1 MLGLLGSEEKW
12 SKLPRL
18 VKIRNPWG
26 NSFEWRVSLESPP
39 NMTNTCQGRWSDQH
53 ITGNSKL
60 SIEEKQSLVTG
71 VGEWWML
78 YDDFTKCFTHLTICH
93 PEPEPEQRQ
102 TKVAWKETSFEVASQ
117 LLVLNVHIIES
128 SLQGSWNK
136 QSGGS
141 GTATALDGGVTAL
154 LSNPQFRFSLTKDG
168 THEVHRQQVR
178 IRDDTSYSR

>member
-53 ITGNSKL
+53 ITANSKL
-60 SIEEKQSLVTG
+60 SIEEKQSLATG

-141 GTATALDGGVTAL
+141 GADFGLPGL
-154 LSNPQFRFSLTKDG
+154 LSNPQFLFSLTKDD

-178 IRDDTSYSR
+178 IQDDTSNSR

>member
-1 MLGLLGSEEKW
+1 MK
-12 SKLPRL
+12 
-18 VKIRNPWG
+18 
-26 NSFEWRVSLESPP
+26 NSSLSV
-39 NMTNTCQGRWSDQH
+39 
-53 ITGNSKL
+53 
-60 SIEEKQSLVTG
+60 EEKQNLATG
-71 VGEWWML
+71 VGEWWMP
-78 YDDFTKCFTHLTICH
+78 YEDFTKCFTHLTICH

-102 TKVAWKETSFEVASQ
+102 TKVAWKETSFKVASQ

-128 SLQGSWNK
+128 SLQGCWDK

-141 GTATALDGGVTAL
+141 GTATALAGGVTAL

>member
-1 MLGLLGSEEKW
+1 
-12 SKLPRL
+12 
-18 VKIRNPWG
+18 
-26 NSFEWRVSLESPP
+26 
-39 NMTNTCQGRWSDQH
+39 MTLNTCLQGRWSDQH
-53 ITGNSKL
+53 ITANSKL

-128 SLQGSWNK
+128 SL
-136 QSGGS
+136 
-141 GTATALDGGVTAL
+141 
-154 LSNPQFRFSLTKDG
+154 
-168 THEVHRQQVR
+168 
-178 IRDDTSYSR
+178 

>member
-1 MLGLLGSEEKW
+1 M
-12 SKLPRL
+12 PRL

-53 ITGNSKL
+53 ITANSKL

-102 TKVAWKETSFEVASQ
+102 TKVAWKETSFKVASQ

-128 SLQGSWNK
+128 SLQGSWDK

-141 GTATALDGGVTAL
+141 GTATALAGGVTAL

-168 THEVHRQQVR
+168 THEVHRQQVP